1 MTDSKGKPPRQYNR
15 EFREGAV
22 QLVLAEG
29 LSVTDAAERLG
40 IPMNTLSAWVVQ
52 ARRQKG
58 AFTPQADRDLAAK
71 IRELEAENRKLRI
84 EREILKKATA
94 YFAREQP

>member
-1 MTDSKGKPPRQYNR
+1 MTDSKGKLRQYNR

-22 QLVLAEG
+22 KLVLVEG
-29 LSVTDAAERLG
+29 LSVTNAADRLG

-52 ARRQKG
+52 ARKQKG

-84 EREILKKATA
+84 ERDILKKATA
-94 YFAREQP
+94 YFAKEQS

>member
-1 MTDSKGKPPRQYNR
+1 MTDKKGNTPRKYTR

-22 QLVLAEG
+22 RLVLTDG
-29 LSVTDAAERLG
+29 SSVTTAADRLG
-40 IPMNTLSAWVVQ
+40 IPMNTLSAWVIQ
-52 ARRQKG
+52 ARKQKG

-71 IRELEAENRKLRI
+71 VRELEAENRKLRI

-94 YFAREQP
+94 YFAKEQS

>member
-1 MTDSKGKPPRQYNR
+1 MTESKGKLRQYNR

-22 QLVLAEG
+22 KLVLVEG
-29 LSVTDAAERLG
+29 LSVTNAAARLG

-52 ARRQKG
+52 ARKQKG

-94 YFAREQP
+94 YFAKEQS

>member
-1 MTDSKGKPPRQYNR
+1 MTDSKGKLRQYNR

-22 QLVLAEG
+22 KLVLVEG
-29 LSVTDAAERLG
+29 LSVTNAADRLG

-52 ARRQKG
+52 ARKQKG

-84 EREILKKATA
+84 ERDIFKKATA
-94 YFAREQP
+94 YFAKEQS